1 MRPPWQSASQFPLV
15 GKHSLRCIAIARD
28 EFRPLALFAAPFLLL
43 TAVFP
48 ELRGGRQRTVRSV
61 LQDAKITKPGA
72 PAAHRQGCLPEAVA
86 FLINALINCSTVILC

>member
-48 ELRGGRQRTVRSV
+48 NYAAAASERLEAFFRTR
-61 LQDAKITKPGA
+61 K
-72 PAAHRQGCLPEAVA
+72 
-86 FLINALINCSTVILC
+86 